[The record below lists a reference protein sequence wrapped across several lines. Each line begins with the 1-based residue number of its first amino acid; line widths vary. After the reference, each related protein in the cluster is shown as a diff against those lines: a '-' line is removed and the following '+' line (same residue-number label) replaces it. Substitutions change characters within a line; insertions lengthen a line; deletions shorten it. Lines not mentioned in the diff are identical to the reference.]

1 MRLGTEG
8 AILGCAASTNRSG
21 RTPMHGMLTACSLL
35 MDTGLGAEQGELAHI
50 IRESGAILLQ
60 VMYVQALRFRP
71 S

>member
-1 MRLGTEG
+1 MWRAMAELTD
-8 AILGCAASTNRSG
+8 CH

-60 VMYVQALRFRP
+60 VMYASTKNPAFHRYQY
-71 S
+71 